1 MNGAALLAAAL
12 FAPAA
17 TPASIDFGAVQL
29 GDAAPRLLRVQATDV
44 TASGAGF
51 SAALAPGG
59 VLIVFEPYERGE
71 PATGTLTLRTSSG
84 TTRIK
89 LRGIGIDTVAP
100 RVTVEMPDV
109 SRSGKRMTIR
119 FSAIDNDLVTAM
131 TLEVRGKV
139 IGRLSWPASTY
150 RWIVPAGLH
159 GHVRITVSA
168 VDRAGNRASA
178 TSKPV
183 AVR

>member
-1 MNGAALLAAAL
+1 
-12 FAPAA
+12 
-17 TPASIDFGAVQL
+17 
-29 GDAAPRLLRVQATDV
+29 
-44 TASGAGF
+44 
-51 SAALAPGG
+51 
-59 VLIVFEPYERGE
+59 
-71 PATGTLTLRTSSG
+71 
-84 TTRIK
+84 
-89 LRGIGIDTVAP
+89 
-100 RVTVEMPDV
+100 MPDV

-150 RWIVPAGLH
+150 RWLVPAGLH
-159 GHVRITVSA
+159 GQVRITVSA